1 MIWYYFNIIISSL
14 FSSLSSLYLISSS
27 WYSFVWC
34 NYHQSNVF
42 KCVHLEYANGVWSF
56 LLSYPQSHSS
66 LSPFPLSLFTSHFL
80 FYFHLS
86 LFTRPFSLIIPHFSF
101 FIPHF
106 MFFIFFY
113 FRTVNPYWCTYT
125 CNPNSYLLESNEQL
139 FLCCT
144 SVWWTVSCNLN
155 W

>member
-106 MFFIFFY
+106 MFFCFFFIFVQSIRIDA
-113 FRTVNPYWCTYT
+113 RTRVLRIYLKLM
-125 CNPNSYLLESNEQL
+125 NSYSYAVRQSGRLYH
-139 FLCCT
+139 
-144 SVWWTVSCNLN
+144 VI
-155 W
+155 